1 MKIIIYRNHL
11 FGKEDFES
19 NTANRDFIIFVFL
32 QFVRNH
38 WNKYQLIKSK
48 NQKYL

>member
-1 MKIIIYRNHL
+1 MKIVIYRSRL

-19 NTANRDFIIFVFL
+19 NTANIYFIIFVFL

-38 WNKYQLIKSK
+38 GNKYQLIKHK
-48 NQKYL
+48 N